1 VANNIDKAID
11 TSLLRVFVAI
21 EMPEKVKREIEKI
34 QNALR
39 RLDLF
44 DGKYVKPEHA
54 HLTLQFIGYVEPQ
67 ALGIIKNLLK
77 TVTFRPIQA
86 KLGRIGAFGNQMFIK
101 VVWLGVEGIGLT
113 TLARDIEQALAVEDE
128 DNKPVRKR
136 PFQSHVTLAR
146 VKKAG
151 DVNLLRGALES
162 LSVEPISFAID
173 EFVLKQSHLS
183 SDGPIYVDLERYVAR

>member
-1 VANNIDKAID
+1 
-11 TSLLRVFVAI
+11 
-21 EMPEKVKREIEKI
+21 MPEKVKREIEKI